1 MVVVN
6 LLRQL
11 GTRFCTNHPQP
22 KSYFKLL
29 ATFSS
34 QFLCLSDLVIFYQQ
48 VLFLPLQSFSKNSA
62 SSSFFFCPNSFIG
75 FRQVTVFSN
84 LFFWDFELIFNRGS
98 YSPLFKSKAH
108 AHFFFLKAL
117 CLEAVMYFAV
127 GNKHARK
134 TPS

>member
-1 MVVVN
+1 MVVLI

-11 GTRFCTNHPQP
+11 GTRFCTNHPRP

-48 VLFLPLQSFSKNSA
+48 VRFLPLQSFSKNGA
-62 SSSFFFCPNSFIG
+62 SSSSFFCPNSFIG
-75 FRQVTVFSN
+75 FRQVSVFSN

-98 YSPLFKSKAH
+98 YSPLFKFKAH
-108 AHFFFLKAL
+108 AFFFFSKSFVLRSCDVLPRWKQT
-117 CLEAVMYFAV
+117 CSQV
-127 GNKHARK
+127 
-134 TPS
+134 S